1 MQFFVYCL
9 MWCAILVFME
19 KFFPWKRCECFG
31 TGKLKV
37 ITIFAGILVCQ
48 KREKYLRRRT
58 NTSIVDRI

>member
-19 KFFPWKRCECFG
+19 KFFPWKRCACFG

-48 KREKYLRRRT
+48 KREK
-58 NTSIVDRI
+58 